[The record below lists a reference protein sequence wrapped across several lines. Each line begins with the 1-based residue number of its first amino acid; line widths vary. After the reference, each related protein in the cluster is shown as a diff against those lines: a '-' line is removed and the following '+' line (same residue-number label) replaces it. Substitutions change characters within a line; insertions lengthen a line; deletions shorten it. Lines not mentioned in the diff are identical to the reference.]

1 MKKVLKKALLAIF
14 AVAFTAVA
22 LKFCFHRNAGGKS
35 YYNTITRTLYLDGN
49 VNKKFYK
56 LKCSNYLEDEEAEPY
71 VVCEVLPLPFGV
83 RRSSVKHI
91 IAKEGTVLPEDC
103 SSLFAEMNGLK
114 SADLK
119 NADTS
124 EVKDMRGMFYCC
136 FSLEDLN
143 LSSFNTRNVKD
154 MSYMFCGCSSLDDI
168 DLSSFDTH
176 NVFYLGDMFYGC
188 SSLENLDLSNFDT
201 HNVKDISD
209 MFRNCSS
216 LEELDLSSFDTH
228 NVVCIRDMFSGC
240 SSLEDHDLISFNT
253 R

>member
-1 MKKVLKKALLAIF
+1 MKKVLKKALLAVF
-14 AVAFTAVA
+14 ATAFTVAA

-56 LKCSNYLEDEEAEPY
+56 LKCSNYLEDEEPEPY
-71 VVCEVLPLPFGV
+71 VECEILPLPFGV

-103 SSLFAEMNGLK
+103 SSLFTEIEGLK

-124 EVKDMRGMFYCC
+124 EVKDMRDMFSCC

-143 LSSFNTRNVKD
+143 LSSFDTRNVKD

-176 NVFYLGDMFYGC
+176 NV
-188 SSLENLDLSNFDT
+188 
-201 HNVKDISD
+201 
-209 MFRNCSS
+209 
-216 LEELDLSSFDTH
+216 
-228 NVVCIRDMFSGC
+228 VCIRDMFSGC
-240 SSLEDHDLISFNT
+240 SSLEEHDLISFNT